1 MCTPRE
7 SKRCLG
13 AVGGIPAYGFLLAE
27 EMTEHDGR
35 GERDMNLKSGELYFI
50 NEVDVLTG
58 VASNFYKIGLVKD
71 SRQGDAANRLDE
83 HQTGNPRKLVIV
95 ECIEAPAISDLE
107 KSVHKRFATSRI
119 LGEWFV
125 LNEEELAAVIA
136 VARNLSMEQSAH
148 SDRLKLAAELAKT
161 ESTDEI
167 CEPNEESFEWF
178 RRARVAKELEKRTK
192 VLKQQ
197 SDSYFKAMIEKGL
210 DTGLVAGW
218 TTSAKTSFD
227 KEKFAESHPA
237 LFDEFQKEE
246 TKLAHRFLLKSNVD
260 AVVLELDDSFIEFE
274 GRLSDFYDNVA
285 DNSDFLEEVHLVHL
299 ELLGFQA
306 QAKWDFEIAEAN
318 LKALCGT
325 ASAIDG
331 IATWGRKFATT
342 TKLDE
347 AALKRDRPDV
357 YMNFAQEVSTQSFGV
372 SPMRSYAISGN

>member
-1 MCTPRE
+1 
-7 SKRCLG
+7 
-13 AVGGIPAYGFLLAE
+13 
-27 EMTEHDGR
+27 
-35 GERDMNLKSGELYFI
+35 MNLKSGELYFI

-58 VASNFYKIGLVKD
+58 IASDFYKIGLVKD

-95 ECIEAPAISDLE
+95 ECVEAAAISDLE
-107 KSVHKRFATSRI
+107 KSVHNRFATRRI

-125 LNEEELAAVIA
+125 FTEEELAAVIA
-136 VARNLSMEQSAH
+136 VARNLSTEQSAH
-148 SDRLKLAAELAKT
+148 ANRLKLAAELAKT
-161 ESTDEI
+161 ESNDDI
-167 CEPNEESFEWF
+167 CEPNEEAFEWY
-178 RRARVAKELEKRTK
+178 RRARAAKELEKRTK
-192 VLKQQ
+192 VLKQR
-197 SDSYFKAMIEKGL
+197 SDIYFKGMIEKGI
-210 DTGLVAGW
+210 DTSLVAGW
-218 TTSAKTSFD
+218 TTSTKTSFD

-237 LFDEFQKEE
+237 LFEQFQKEE

-260 AVVLELDDSFIEFE
+260 AVVPELDEAFIEFE

-318 LKALCGT
+318 LKSLCGT
-325 ASAIDG
+325 ASGIDG
-331 IATWGRKFATT
+331 IATWARKYATT

-357 YMNFAQEVSTQSFGV
+357 YKDFAQEVPTRSFGV
-372 SPMRSYAISGN
+372 APMRSYAISGN